1 MIRLNVFY
9 LIESDDNRAPFI
21 EKATE
26 LVKLSREED
35 GCVAYDIFSSLTE
48 KKHLMICETWRSNE
62 DLEKHASSE
71 HFKRIVPQLHELA
84 KSKLEKF
91 YF

>member
-1 MIRLNVFY
+1 MTGVQTCALPIY
-9 LIESDDNRAPFI
+9 RAPFI

-91 YF
+91 NF